1 MQGGSTIHPDKHEG
15 LGAGS
20 LAEAVTRTDPS
31 GPVILRTDV
40 KAVPHSTVL
49 VLALPMEELPKP
61 PSTPSQFRRRGGGSC
76 SRSPLQGPDLS
87 AASQELKGD
96 IGFEVQRATG
106 RVWGSCDNKL
116 WE

>member
-1 MQGGSTIHPDKHEG
+1 MFAFLITLGYQGFGTYTFAGGALTGHSQEGMQGGSSTIHPDKHEG
-15 LGAGS
+15 LGVGS

-61 PSTPSQFRRRGGGSC
+61 PGTPS
-76 SRSPLQGPDLS
+76 
-87 AASQELKGD
+87 
-96 IGFEVQRATG
+96 
-106 RVWGSCDNKL
+106 
-116 WE
+116 